1 MKIEKSRF
9 NSEAS
14 TQPVASQ
21 KEIFKAEESDISVI
35 KFEGYTVRIVN
46 VYGEPWFV
54 VSDVCL
60 ALEISNPTSA
70 VSSLDCDEVMT
81 LTLTEGHSGKRGGA
95 RSWNMA
101 AESGFYK
108 LIARSRKASTAGT
121 FAHRFSNWVF
131 REVIPSIRKT
141 GSYGVPF
148 SFLNDF
154 SRRKDQYTK
163 KASKCG
169 SDLQACKGEKA
180 RLEMEE
186 IGLWRKYQPGL
197 LEGIE
202 DDA

>member
-108 LIARSRKASTAGT
+108 LIARSRKASTPGT

-131 REVIPSIRKT
+131 RDVIPSIRKT

-148 SFLNDF
+148 AFLNDHT
-154 SRRKDQYTK
+154 RRKELYTK
-163 KASKCG
+163 KASKRG
-169 SDLQACKGEKA
+169 KDLQACKGEKS
-180 RLEMEE
+180 RLIAEE
-186 IGLWRKYQPGL
+186 AELWRKYQPQL
-197 LEGIE
+197 PEVH
-202 DDA
+202 